1 MWIRTNKRD
10 NYRVILRNFFNSN
23 TTDFTKERVV
33 YYSISLLMSM
43 LFFMFFFLVFG
54 IYLISDEH
62 YFFGILLIFV
72 SLYKLIFECKHL
84 FLVNEQQLKIN
95 SLGIQVKKVVFYPW
109 DKIEKEKIE
118 SVISGEDTNYYLTF
132 DVIGSKDKIRIL
144 INDFNI
150 SPKDLDK
157 LIRIHRY
164 YYG

>member
-1 MWIRTNKRD
+1 M
-10 NYRVILRNFFNSN
+10 RNFLESSI
-23 TTDFTKERVV
+23 TDFTKERVV
-33 YYSISLLMSM
+33 YYSISLLFLM

-62 YFFGILLIFV
+62 YFFGILLIII
-72 SLYKLIFECKHL
+72 SLYKIIFECKHL
-84 FLVNEQQLKIN
+84 FRVNEQQLKIN
-95 SLGIQVKKVVFYPW
+95 SLGIQVKNAAFYTW
-109 DKIEKEKIE
+109 DRIVNEKIE
-118 SVISGEDTNYYLTF
+118 SVITGEDTDYYLSF
-132 DVIGSKDKIRIL
+132 DIVNSKQKIRIL